1 MCFFLIN
8 LFKGIKSFL
17 RNRPH
22 SSSSQKHDQRKN
34 GRFWDFTKVIL
45 RINESRIYL
54 VINSPFLVIFA
65 PNFMKDCLFS
75 VCPSISRLFGPCS
88 STFFLLHPGVFL
100 HKIHRFYTHSEV
112 FFNPREGVEWVFRI
126 PTYFRSPPPW
136 NSKSLIVS
144 IPISCNRGYPLWENS
159 IDLSWP
165 ITSVQNACLKNIFF
179 FTLSMIITIVIS
191 LFQTQVPT
199 NQLVSIGLYIVFNIS
214 I

>member
-1 MCFFLIN
+1 MKWQYLYLKLSSRSIGVAYLEIKKDAACMHTELSAVLNSCFVNWYHYWVSRHMF
-8 LFKGIKSFL
+8 
-17 RNRPH
+17 
-22 SSSSQKHDQRKN
+22 
-34 GRFWDFTKVIL
+34 RFF
-45 RINESRIYL
+45 
-54 VINSPFLVIFA
+54 
-65 PNFMKDCLFS
+65 
-75 VCPSISRLFGPCS
+75 
-88 STFFLLHPGVFL
+88 
-100 HKIHRFYTHSEV
+100 
-112 FFNPREGVEWVFRI
+112 
-126 PTYFRSPPPW
+126 PW

>member
-1 MCFFLIN
+1 MKWQYLYLKLSSRSIGVAYLEIKKDVACMHTELSAVLNSFFVN
-8 LFKGIKSFL
+8 WYHYWVSRHMF
-17 RNRPH
+17 
-22 SSSSQKHDQRKN
+22 
-34 GRFWDFTKVIL
+34 RFF
-45 RINESRIYL
+45 
-54 VINSPFLVIFA
+54 
-65 PNFMKDCLFS
+65 
-75 VCPSISRLFGPCS
+75 
-88 STFFLLHPGVFL
+88 
-100 HKIHRFYTHSEV
+100 
-112 FFNPREGVEWVFRI
+112 
-126 PTYFRSPPPW
+126 PW